1 LIPYPA
7 GREGKNRDAE
17 DNKRET
23 IFYRKH
29 SGSKADTYYPEEI

>member
-7 GREGKNRDAE
+7 GREGKNKDAE

-29 SGSKADTYYPEEI
+29 YESKADTHYPEEI